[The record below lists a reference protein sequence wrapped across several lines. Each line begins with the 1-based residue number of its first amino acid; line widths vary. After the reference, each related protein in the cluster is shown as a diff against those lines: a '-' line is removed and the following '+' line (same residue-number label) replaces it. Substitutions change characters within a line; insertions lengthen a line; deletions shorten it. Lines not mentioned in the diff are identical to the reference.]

1 MRLNS
6 EHVLRLFSSFCFI
19 LTMNPSFYLVGLL
32 TISTAAAVWQ
42 YRVRRGLAKQL
53 RAVAISWDMN
63 YSPGD
68 PLRLTPRIAAAFP
81 VPGAAHIAI
90 TDLVYGLDRDHYRY
104 YLATE
109 FTVGLTR
116 SKKRIRRVIT
126 FTEPRTGVNRAFS
139 PMLVAPA
146 DLGIVEQFHELRKQ
160 VLAQPV
166 PAVE

>member
-1 MRLNS
+1 
-6 EHVLRLFSSFCFI
+6 
-19 LTMNPSFYLVGLL
+19 MNPSFYLVALL
-32 TISTAAAVWQ
+32 TISAAAAVWQ
-42 YRVRRGLAKQL
+42 YRRRRGLAKQL
-53 RAVAISWDMN
+53 RAVAVSWDMN

-90 TDLVYGLDRDHYRY
+90 TDLIYGLDGDHYRY

-116 SKKRIRRVIT
+116 SKKRIRRVVT
-126 FTEPRTGVNRAFS
+126 FTEPRTGEHRAFS

-146 DLGIVEQFHELRKQ
+146 DLSILDQFHELRRR
-160 VLAQPV
+160 VLAAPV
-166 PAVE
+166 ASAT